1 MPLVV
6 ISKKSQFD
14 ACLLESGFELIVDCA
29 KSLERCSPFDCCEA
43 KAEIETF

>member
-6 ISKKSQFD
+6 ISKKSQCD
-14 ACLLESGFELIVDCA
+14 ACLLESGFELMVDCA
-29 KSLERCSPFDCCEA
+29 KSLKGCRTLDCREE